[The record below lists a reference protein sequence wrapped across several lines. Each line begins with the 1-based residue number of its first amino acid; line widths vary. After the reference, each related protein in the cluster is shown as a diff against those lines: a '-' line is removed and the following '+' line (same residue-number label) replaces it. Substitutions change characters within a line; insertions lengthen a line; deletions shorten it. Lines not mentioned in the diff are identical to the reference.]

1 MSDYYELA
9 QPFDTNPD
17 PNFAGCLNSQKEERG
32 VVFPGIEPAEASYC
46 FVGESSLY
54 EAVAALHDT
63 TPKKVQEAVKGIG
76 SQRNKIKALEAE
88 IEALSDELKRFE
100 SFKSAAEEAG
110 LFVPA
115 LD

>member
-54 EAVAALHDT
+54 EGVAALHGT

-76 SQRNKIKALEAE
+76 SQRGKIKALEAE
-88 IEALSDELKRFE
+88 IEALTDELKRFE
-100 SFKSAAEEAG
+100 SFKSAAEDAG
-110 LFVPA
+110 LFIPA